1 MDDYR
6 IEQYTEARKGN
17 WDAFIEKARNATFLF
32 KRDYMDYHADRFC
45 DHSLMVYRKGK
56 LYALLPANRQ
66 GDVLH
71 SHQGLTYGGL
81 VMSEKATAA
90 GVTDAFRAIHE
101 RLKAEGIRKVVYKPL
116 PCIYHRMPSQED
128 LYALFRLTNARI
140 IGRNLSSTLCQESKL
155 RFTESRKSGIRKALA
170 HRIDIRQSDD
180 YAAFWGIL
188 ESNLLHKYG
197 VKPVHSLEEI
207 RLLAGRFPEN
217 IRLYLASQEGKPS
230 EEQYFTSPDGWFTPN
245 TSLPAPKARRRAR
258 STSCSTRSSTG
269 NMPAC
274 RCSISAR
281 PRKTW
286 AATSTNPSSSKRKV
300 SAGAAWCMIF
310 TNTTSERLPPEHS
323 PKSS

>member
-6 IEQYTEARKGN
+6 IEQYTEAQKGN

-90 GVTDAFRAIHE
+90 GVMDAFRAIHE
-101 RLKAEGIRKVVYKPL
+101 RLKAEGIRKVAYKPL

-155 RFTESRKSGIRKALA
+155 RFAESRKSGIRKALA
-170 HRIDIRQSDD
+170 HRIDVRQSDD

-217 IRLYLASQEGKPS
+217 IRLYLASQEGKALGGTVVYLAGQVVHT
-230 EEQYFTSPDGWFTPN
+230 QY
-245 TSLPAPKARRRAR
+245 
-258 STSCSTRSSTG
+258 
-269 NMPAC
+269 
-274 RCSISAR
+274 ISAS
-281 PRKTW
+281 PEGK
-286 AATSTNPSSSKRKV
+286 A
-300 SAGAAWCMIF
+300 AGALDLLFDTLINREYAGVPVFDFGPSTEDMGRYLNESLIF
-310 TNTTSERLPPEHS
+310 QKESFGGRGMVYDVYEYDI
-323 PKSS
+323 

>member
-6 IEQYTEARKGN
+6 IEQYTEAQKGN

-217 IRLYLASQEGKPS
+217 IRLYLASQEGKALGGTVLYLAGRVVHT
-230 EEQYFTSPDGWFTPN
+230 QY
-245 TSLPAPKARRRAR
+245 
-258 STSCSTRSSTG
+258 
-269 NMPAC
+269 
-274 RCSISAR
+274 ISAS
-281 PRKTW
+281 PEGK
-286 AATSTNPSSSKRKV
+286 A
-300 SAGAAWCMIF
+300 AGALDLLFDTLINREYAGVPVFDFGPSTEDMGRYLNESLIF
-310 TNTTSERLPPEHS
+310 QKESFGGRGMVYDVYEYDI
-323 PKSS
+323 

>member
-217 IRLYLASQEGKPS
+217 IRLYLASQEGKALGGTVLYLAGRVVHT
-230 EEQYFTSPDGWFTPN
+230 QY
-245 TSLPAPKARRRAR
+245 
-258 STSCSTRSSTG
+258 
-269 NMPAC
+269 
-274 RCSISAR
+274 ISAS
-281 PRKTW
+281 PEGK
-286 AATSTNPSSSKRKV
+286 A
-300 SAGAAWCMIF
+300 AGALDLLFDTLINREYAGVPVFDFGPSTEDMGRYLNESLIF
-310 TNTTSERLPPEHS
+310 QKESFGGRGMVYDIYEYDI
-323 PKSS
+323 

>member
-1 MDDYR
+1 
-6 IEQYTEARKGN
+6 
-17 WDAFIEKARNATFLF
+17 
-32 KRDYMDYHADRFC
+32 
-45 DHSLMVYRKGK
+45 
-56 LYALLPANRQ
+56 
-66 GDVLH
+66 
-71 SHQGLTYGGL
+71 
-81 VMSEKATAA
+81 
-90 GVTDAFRAIHE
+90 
-101 RLKAEGIRKVVYKPL
+101 
-116 PCIYHRMPSQED
+116 MPSQED

-217 IRLYLASQEGKPS
+217 IRLYLASQEGKALGGTVLYLAGRVVHT
-230 EEQYFTSPDGWFTPN
+230 QYISASPEG
-245 TSLPAPKARRRAR
+245 
-258 STSCSTRSSTG
+258 
-269 NMPAC
+269 
-274 RCSISAR
+274 ISAR

-300 SAGAAWCMIF
+300 SAGAAWCMMF

>member
-217 IRLYLASQEGKPS
+217 IRLYLASQEGKALGGTVLYLA
-230 EEQYFTSPDGWFTPN
+230 ERVVHTQY
-245 TSLPAPKARRRAR
+245 
-258 STSCSTRSSTG
+258 
-269 NMPAC
+269 
-274 RCSISAR
+274 ISAS
-281 PRKTW
+281 PEGK
-286 AATSTNPSSSKRKV
+286 ATGALDLLFDTLINREYAGVPVFDFGPSTEDMGRYLNESL
-300 SAGAAWCMIF
+300 IF
-310 TNTTSERLPPEHS
+310 QKESFGGRGMVYDVYEYDI
-323 PKSS
+323 

>member
-6 IEQYTEARKGN
+6 IEQYTEAQKGN

-90 GVTDAFRAIHE
+90 GVMDAFRAIHE

-170 HRIDIRQSDD
+170 HRIDLRQSDD

-217 IRLYLASQEGKPS
+217 IRLYLASQEGKALGGTVVYLA
-230 EEQYFTSPDGWFTPN
+230 ERVVHTQY
-245 TSLPAPKARRRAR
+245 
-258 STSCSTRSSTG
+258 
-269 NMPAC
+269 
-274 RCSISAR
+274 ISAS
-281 PRKTW
+281 PEGK
-286 AATSTNPSSSKRKV
+286 A
-300 SAGAAWCMIF
+300 AGALDLLFDTLINREYAGVPVFDFGPSTEDMGRYLNESLIF
-310 TNTTSERLPPEHS
+310 QKESFGGRGMVYDIYEYDI
-323 PKSS
+323 

>member
-6 IEQYTEARKGN
+6 IEQYTEAQKGN

-90 GVTDAFRAIHE
+90 GVMDAFRAIHE

-170 HRIDIRQSDD
+170 HRIDVRQSDD

-217 IRLYLASQEGKPS
+217 IRLYLASQEGKALGGTVVYLA
-230 EEQYFTSPDGWFTPN
+230 ERVVHTQY
-245 TSLPAPKARRRAR
+245 
-258 STSCSTRSSTG
+258 
-269 NMPAC
+269 
-274 RCSISAR
+274 ISAS
-281 PRKTW
+281 PEGK
-286 AATSTNPSSSKRKV
+286 A
-300 SAGAAWCMIF
+300 AGALDLLFDTLINREYTGVPVFDFGPSTEDMGRYLNESLIF
-310 TNTTSERLPPEHS
+310 QKESFGGRGMVYDIYEYDI
-323 PKSS
+323 

>member
-6 IEQYTEARKGN
+6 IEQYTEAQKGN

-217 IRLYLASQEGKPS
+217 IRLYLASQEGKALGGTVVYLAGRVVHT
-230 EEQYFTSPDGWFTPN
+230 QY
-245 TSLPAPKARRRAR
+245 
-258 STSCSTRSSTG
+258 
-269 NMPAC
+269 
-274 RCSISAR
+274 ISAS
-281 PRKTW
+281 PEGK
-286 AATSTNPSSSKRKV
+286 A
-300 SAGAAWCMIF
+300 AGALDLLFDTLINREYAGVPVFDFGPSTEDMGRYLNESLIF
-310 TNTTSERLPPEHS
+310 QKESFGGRGMVYDVYEYDI
-323 PKSS
+323 